1 MSLKPEKLSNDPV
14 SNKEEQKNKKEQKKN
29 KKIQQKV
36 EKINFSYFAISLY
49 LLLNRLPYPR
59 I

>member
-36 EKINFSYFAISLY
+36 EKSTSHNLLYFVFLTQ
-49 LLLNRLPYPR
+49 
-59 I
+59 